1 MKKTL
6 LITAVL
12 VTAFFPFHARSQG
25 KEAYLDLIQY
35 AVQAY
40 TPEHIQA
47 YYEDVDANGIK
58 EHGYARLTAN
68 LGILI
73 AHGRMTEYKD
83 TFVHMMDICTRELP
97 GARERNSKLGEIG
110 NDFAVKEIC
119 CCILAVEQAGILPK
133 EKTDA
138 WRSALVDM
146 KADDIYSCRPP
157 IGDKT
162 ARNWCVFG
170 SASECARI
178 MAGIGG
184 DRSYADKYLEDQLR
198 FFDINGMYKDPGQP
212 MVYDLVT
219 RLQYM
224 FALYCGYD
232 GPAKEAIEE
241 QLLKSAALTLQLQ
254 SVTGEI
260 PYGGRS
266 NQFLHNEAFYAA
278 VCEYYAHWMKERG
291 DLQMAARFKAAATR
305 AVASIQYWTAQ
316 KPLRHIK
323 NRYPTD
329 SGYGCEKYAHF
340 NKYMVTMGSWAY
352 LAYLFADDSIV
363 PAKAPEKASTFVTSP
378 EFHRILMNAGGYT
391 VQFDI
396 DAEGHYDSNGI
407 GRIQKA
413 GAPPVVALASP
424 CPATKPSYKLDI
436 QNPGPLAIA
445 PLWDQ
450 YEIVRARP
458 GTVILTDGASTWSNR
473 LSRKGL
479 KMKLKGKGELVM
491 TLPAFAFD
499 GETLTE
505 ISCDGHSLT
514 IRFNG
519 WQCRYTTNGTISET
533 GQEYASRN
541 GHLLRYDA
549 SGKKRLTIRAVIT
562 EDRL

>member
-1 MKKTL
+1 MRL
-6 LITAVL
+6 HRLITAVL
-12 VTAFFPFHARSQG
+12 LAAVLPLGAKGEGR
-25 KEAYLDLIQY
+25 EAYLDLMQY

-40 TPEHIQA
+40 TPEHIRS

-58 EHGYARLTAN
+58 EHGYARLTSN

-73 AHGRMTEYKD
+73 AHGRMTEYLD

-97 GARERNSKLGEIG
+97 GARQRNSKFGEIG

-119 CCILAVEQAGILPK
+119 CCILAVEEAGILPK

-138 WRSALVDM
+138 WRGALADM

-157 IGDKT
+157 VGDKT

-184 DRSYADKYLEDQLR
+184 DRSYADKYLQDQLR
-198 FFDINGMYKDPGQP
+198 FFDGNGMYKDPGQP

-232 GPAKEAIEE
+232 GPAKAGIEE

-266 NQFLHNEAFYAA
+266 NQFLHNETFYAA
-278 VCEYYAHWMKERG
+278 VCEYYARWMKERG
-291 DLQMAARFKAAATR
+291 DLQMAARFKAAAAR
-305 AVASIQYWTAQ
+305 AVASLHYWTEQ

-323 NRYPTD
+323 NRYPTE
-329 SGYGCEKYAHF
+329 SGYGCERYAHF

-352 LAYLFADDSIV
+352 LAYLFADDSIA
-363 PAKAPEKASTFVTSP
+363 PAQAPEKASTFVTSP

-413 GAPPVVALASP
+413 GAPPVMALSSP
-424 CPATKPSYKLDI
+424 CPATKPNYKLDI
-436 QNPGPLAIA
+436 ENPGPLAIA
-445 PLWDQ
+445 PLWEK
-450 YEIVRARP
+450 YEIVSART
-458 GTVILTDGASTWSNR
+458 GSVVLTDGSSTWSNR
-473 LSRKGL
+473 LTRKGL
-479 KMKLKGKGELVM
+479 KMKLKGPGELVM

-499 GETLTE
+499 GETRTL
-505 ISCDGHSLT
+505 IDCDSHTLT

-519 WQCRYTTNGTISET
+519 WQCRYTTNGTLTAS

-541 GHLLRYDA
+541 GHFLRYDV
-549 SGKKRLTIRAVIT
+549 SGKKRLTVRAVI
-562 EDRL
+562 EKVQ